1 MVISFLIVPELPLVF
16 DLTYDLL
23 VVDWYV
29 GWPSQSKNDLTNI
42 LEALF
47 VEIIIID
54 LLNIVD
60 QAVLRVISSSAI

>member
-29 GWPSQSKNDLTNI
+29 VWPSQSKNDLTNI

-60 QAVLRVISSSAI
+60 QAVLRVITSSAI

>member
-23 VVDWYV
+23 VVDWDV
-29 GWPSQSKNDLTNI
+29 VWPSQTKNDLANI